1 MEKILITF
9 IAVPVIALIFVLF
22 VYIPYD
28 SHIKAKCL
36 EAGYDKAHTTLSFK
50 GYCSK
55 LPGTIVEEVK
65 ELK

>member
-1 MEKILITF
+1 MEKILTTF
-9 IAVPVIALIFVLF
+9 LAIFVIAMVFVFF

-65 ELK
+65 ELR

>member
-1 MEKILITF
+1 MEKILTTF
-9 IAVPVIALIFVLF
+9 IAVFVF
-22 VYIPYD
+22 VVAFVFFIYIPYD
-28 SHIKAKCL
+28 SHIHAKCL